1 MEMEIF
7 EKIGIKIPNSVLV
20 HGVQP
25 TEDYVEV
32 QDVLKNHGAISRCE
46 LIKAPESE
54 FDGYMVA
61 EYESGTAFQSL
72 EPLLP
77 HKYLTEDKSNTFIVE
92 GLSNLYSERMGS
104 TTTDAYLAE
113 LKKLA
118 RVSGKDYNEVLKD
131 MMSQIG
137 ESIDLPSPEQIKTSP
152 QTSPL
157 KPVSAPPIAPDD
169 LNPPQLQRYVVEHIV
184 KSEDNPAHLFSSQR
198 LRVFSGKMPR
208 PSQEADYDTW
218 RSSVDL
224 IMKDPA
230 VSDLLR
236 SRKIFESL
244 LPPAA
249 DMVKHLNADTLPA
262 VYLQLLDSA
271 FGTVQDGDELYAKFM
286 DTVQDAAEK
295 PSAYLQRL
303 HVALNL
309 TVKRGGIPGEEVNKH
324 LLSQFC
330 RGCWDNALLSELQLK
345 HKKANPPSFAELLLL
360 LRTEED
366 REAAKSLRM
375 KRHLGAKQKV
385 TSHSQVAHSDTDKE
399 EGMCAT
405 LKELTKQIAEI
416 QNQLASLTANQQK
429 ATKPSNS
436 KPFER
441 KKPSGTTKQPGK
453 PSNTRPNPGYC
464 FNCGEDGHIKPQCD
478 NEPNA
483 TLVAEKRKQFNI
495 KCQKWEKQNPDH
507 LN

>member
-20 HGVQP
+20 HGVSP

-32 QDVLKNHGAISRCE
+32 LDLLKNYGPVKRSE
-46 LIKAPESE
+46 LIKADESE
-54 FDGYMVA
+54 FNNYMIV
-61 EYESGTAFQSL
+61 EYESGSAIESL

-77 HKYLTEDKSNTFIVE
+77 YNYSTEDKSNTFIVE
-92 GLSNLYSERMGS
+92 GLSNLYSERVGS

-113 LKKLA
+113 VKKLA
-118 RVSGKDYNEVLKD
+118 QATGKDFNEVLKD
-131 MMSQIG
+131 MMSHIG
-137 ESIDLPSPEQIKTSP
+137 ESIDLTSPEPIKTSP
-152 QTSPL
+152 QTSPF
-157 KPVSAPPIAPDD
+157 KPGSAPPIAPDD
-169 LNPPQLQRYVVEHIV
+169 LNPPHLQRYVVEHIV
-184 KSEDNPAHLFSSQR
+184 KSDNPAHSFSSQR
-198 LRVFSGKMPR
+198 LRVFSGKVPR

-309 TVKRGGIPGEEVNKH
+309 TVKRGGIPVEEVNKH

-330 RGCWDNALLSELQLK
+330 RGCWDNSLLSELQLK

-375 KRHLGAKQKV
+375 KRHLGAKPKV
-385 TSHSQVAHSDTDKE
+385 TSHLQVAHSDTREE
-399 EGMCAT
+399 EGMSAT

-429 ATKPSNS
+429 ATRPSNS

-441 KKPSGTTKQPGK
+441 KKPSATTKQPGK
-453 PSNTRPNPGYC
+453 PSSNTRPNPGYC

-478 NEPNA
+478 NEPNP
-483 TLVAEKRKQFNI
+483 TLVAEKRKQFNL